1 MRIFLV
7 ASMNFYPKL
16 IEVQS
21 QLIDIGHEV
30 EIPISAK
37 MMVDAGSF
45 DPSSFK
51 GSYTNQQKKDFFR
64 NNLDRMKGCD
74 AILIINEEKNGI
86 AGYIGTS
93 VIMEIGI
100 AFYLNKKIYLW
111 NPMSSDAAYKPEVDA
126 FEAIIINQD
135 FSQIV

>member
-21 QLIDIGHEV
+21 QLVNMGHVV

-37 MMVDAGSF
+37 MMIDSGSF
-45 DPSSFK
+45 DPSNFKESF
-51 GSYTNQQKKDFFR
+51 TNQQKKDFFR
-64 NNLDRMKGCD
+64 NNLDRMKDCD
-74 AILIINEEKNGI
+74 AILVINEEKNGI

-111 NPMSSDAAYKPEVDA
+111 NPMSPDAAYKPEIDA
-126 FEAIIINQD
+126 FEAMVINQD
-135 FSQIV
+135 ITQIT